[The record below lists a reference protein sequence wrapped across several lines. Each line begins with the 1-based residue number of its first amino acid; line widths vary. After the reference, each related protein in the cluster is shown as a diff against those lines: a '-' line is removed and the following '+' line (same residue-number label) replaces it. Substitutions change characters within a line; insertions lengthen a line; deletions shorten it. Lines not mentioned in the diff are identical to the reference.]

1 MTQRL
6 FRFLFHSIRGRV
18 IASVI
23 LLHAV
28 LMGLVVVDMIQRQR
42 DFMQHQIASEG
53 QGLATTLAI
62 NAELGLLNGDISALD
77 ELVGSL
83 KALPQLQFALVLDAG
98 GRVRASTDDSLFNL
112 MLDDEHS
119 KWLLTSGKQ
128 HWDDDSVDSIAPIT
142 ANDSTIGYARVM
154 LNATELQ
161 QELAVVGRNGAIY
174 AAIAILL
181 GGLLAWGVVHTVT
194 RRLARLSA
202 AADTIA
208 AGELD
213 VSLPLHDGH
222 DEVARLTRDF
232 DEMVRALKNDREQR
246 KRFEALL
253 FEEKERALVT
263 LQSIGDAVITT
274 DIAGHVEFLNPIA
287 ERLTGWAN
295 DEARGRPLIE
305 VFHIIN
311 EITRIEVEN
320 PVDKALRL
328 DGVVGLANHTVLI
341 RRDGEEFSIE
351 DSAAPIR
358 SRDGKMIGVVLVFH
372 DVTESRQMAEE
383 IAYQASH
390 DALTGLVNRREFEF
404 RLNQLISNAVTEQRQ
419 HALLYIDLDQ
429 FKVVNDTCGHSAGD
443 ELLRQLTL
451 IMQDKIRGS
460 DMLARLGGDE
470 FGVLLENCPLDK
482 AQQVAEHLIEMVKG
496 FRFVWTDKAFVVGAS
511 IGIVAITEHSPDWA
525 GLLGNADT
533 ACYLAKEKG
542 RNRVQV
548 YHTEDAELAKRHS
561 EMHWVG
567 RINKA
572 FEEDRFLLYRQ
583 NIVATAQRPDDRPH
597 FEMLVRMLDEDGQ
610 LVTPGVFIPAAERY
624 NLMGVLD
631 RWVVHNALNW
641 VVAHRGTPMVCAI
654 NLSGHSIGDEHFLA
668 FVIDQL
674 KGTGVSPQSL
684 CFEIT
689 ETAAIANLDKA
700 VHFIRELKLWGCR
713 FALDDFGAGLS
724 SFAYLK
730 NLPVDYLKIDG
741 GFVKDMDRNE
751 TSRAMVEAINH
762 IGHTMKIKTIAE
774 FVETPGI
781 LEELAKI
788 GVDFAQGYGI
798 AEPVPLEG
806 FLKAA

>member
-1 MTQRL
+1 M
-6 FRFLFHSIRGRV
+6 

-28 LMGLVVVDMIQRQR
+28 LMSLVVIDTIQRQQ
-42 DFMQHQIASEG
+42 DFMQRQIASEG
-53 QGLATTLAI
+53 QGLAQSLAI
-62 NAELGLLNGDISALD
+62 NAEPWLLNGDISAMD
-77 ELVGSL
+77 EVVKSL
-83 KALPQLQFALVLDAG
+83 QALPQLQLALILDAEG
-98 GRVRASTDDSLFNL
+98 KVRASTDDSLYNL
-112 MLDDEHS
+112 LLDDAHS
-119 KWLLTSGKQ
+119 KWIMTSGKQ
-128 HWDDDSVDSIAPIT
+128 HWHDDLVDSIAPIRVD
-142 ANDSTIGYARVM
+142 NKTIGYARVM
-154 LNATELQ
+154 LNASEVKAELTQ
-161 QELAVVGRNGAIY
+161 VTRSGTIY
-174 AAIAILL
+174 AITAIVL
-181 GGLLAWGVVHTVT
+181 GGLLAWIVVHTIT
-194 RRLARLSA
+194 QRLARLSA
-202 AADTIA
+202 AADAIA
-208 AGELD
+208 AGELS
-213 VSLPLHDGH
+213 VSLPQHDGR
-222 DEVARLTRDF
+222 DEVARLTHDF
-232 DEMVRALKNDREQR
+232 NEMARALETDREQR
-246 KRFEALL
+246 QRFEALL

-274 DIAGHVEFLNPIA
+274 NITGHVEFLNPIA
-287 ERLTGWAN
+287 EHLTGWSN
-295 DEARGRPLIE
+295 GEARGRPLTE
-305 VFHIIN
+305 VFHIVN
-311 EITRIEVEN
+311 EMTRIEVEN

-328 DGVVGLANHTVLI
+328 NGVVGLANHTMLI

-358 SRDGKMIGVVLVFH
+358 GRDGKVIGVVLVFH

-390 DALTGLVNRREFEF
+390 DALTGLANRREFEY
-404 RLNQLISNAVTEQRQ
+404 RLNHLIGSAATEQGQ

-482 AQQVAEHLIEMVKG
+482 AQHVAEHLIELVKG
-496 FRFVWTDKAFVVGAS
+496 FRFVWGDKAFVVGAS
-511 IGIVAITEHSPDWA
+511 IGIVAITDRSPDWA
-525 GLLGNADT
+525 TLLGNADT

-542 RNRVQV
+542 RNRFQV
-548 YHTEDAELAKRHS
+548 YHVEDAELAKRYS

-583 NIVATAQRPDDRPH
+583 AIVPTSQRADELPH

-610 LVTPGVFIPAAERY
+610 LVTPSVFIPAAERY
-624 NLMGVLD
+624 NLMGALD
-631 RWVVHNALNW
+631 RWVVSNALNW
-641 VVAHRGTPMVCAI
+641 VVAHKEIPMVCAI
-654 NLSGHSIGDEHFLA
+654 NLSGHSIGDEGFLN
-668 FVIDQL
+668 FLIDQI
-674 KGTGVSPQSL
+674 KGTGVSPHNL

-700 VHFIRELKLWGCR
+700 VHFIRELKLRGCR

-741 GFVKDMDRNE
+741 SFVKDIDRNE
-751 TSRAMVEAINH
+751 TSHAMVEAINK

-774 FVETPGI
+774 FVETPII
-781 LEELAKI
+781 LEQLAEI

-798 AEPVPLEG
+798 AEPTPLGEL
-806 FLKAA
+806 LKAA